1 MFKIFLGAIIGAI
14 AMLVALIYV
23 GWKESQ
29 KEETE
34 KINSAKKLSDLNDDE
49 LKFVALAFIHELT
62 EEIEKREKN
71 KRGEIRNEN
80 EPFEEFNGK
89 E

>member
-14 AMLVALIYV
+14 AMLVAIIYV

-49 LKFVALAFIHELT
+49 LKVVALTFIHELT
-62 EEIEKREKN
+62 EELEKRENN